1 MKKIYLLAFTGLFAS
16 FSQAQCA
23 GGRYAS
29 DIFTTVDLT
38 SDVVYGSN
46 VSNTGATI
54 SLDMDIYEPNGDTE
68 TARPLIIWAHG
79 GSFIGGSKTDGD
91 VVTLAD
97 KFVKKGYV
105 FASINYRLGMDFP
118 FNQANGTKAVVR
130 AVQDMKASI
139 RYFYKDRATTD
150 TYKIDTTKIYI
161 GGTSAGA
168 LTVLHLAYLDQE
180 CEILEF
186 LSTSDLTALG
196 GVEGTSGNS
205 GYSTDVQGVISLA
218 GALASYGWMEP
229 GDVPLCSTHG
239 TDDATVLYN
248 RGFVSV
254 LGFDIMELDGSRVIK
269 EHADAIGV
277 QNNFYTH
284 NGAGHVPHSSSA
296 AYMDTTVNFIRDFLI
311 DQMGCTDAPLQAA
324 NTPFGTAD
332 LYPLTYCGL
341 SITEND
347 ATLINSI
354 YPNPSSNNMTISFNE
369 SGEKTIV
376 LMDIAGRVI
385 RNENTSSA
393 SYILERN
400 GLKAGTYIVKVNIN
414 GSTST
419 TKVVFE

>member
-1 MKKIYLLAFTGLFAS
+1 MKKVYLLAFTGLFAS
-16 FSQAQCA
+16 LSYGQCDE
-23 GGRYAS
+23 GRYAS
-29 DIFTTVDLT
+29 DVFTSVDKD
-38 SDVVYGSN
+38 SNVVYGSN
-46 VSNTGATI
+46 QNWFGTTQ
-54 SLDMDIYEPNGDTE
+54 SLIMDVYEPNADTE

-79 GSFIGGSKTDGD
+79 GSFQVGSKTDAD

-105 FASINYRLGMDFP
+105 FASIDYRVTFFP
-118 FNQANGTKAVVR
+118 LTQAEGIKAVMR
-130 AVQDMKASI
+130 AVHDMKASI
-139 RYFYKDRATTD
+139 RFFYKDRATTD

-168 LTVLHLAYLDQE
+168 ITALHLAYLDQE
-180 CEILEF
+180 CEILEYMNPND
-186 LSTSDLTALG
+186 LSDFG
-196 GVEGTSGNS
+196 GIQGNS
-205 GYSTDVQGVISLA
+205 GNPGFSTEIQGVMSLA
-218 GALASYGWMEP
+218 GALASYGWMEA
-229 GDVPLCSTHG
+229 GDPPLCSTHG
-239 TDDATVLYN
+239 TEDATVRYN
-248 RGFVSV
+248 RGFVMAGATS
-254 LGFDIMELDGSRVIK
+254 IMELDGSRVIK

-284 NGAGHVPHSSSA
+284 NGAGHVPHASSA

-341 SITEND
+341 SIAENN
-347 ATLINSI
+347 AELINSI

-369 SGEKTIV
+369 TGEKTIV

-393 SYILERN
+393 SFILERN
-400 GLKAGTYIVKVNIN
+400 GLKAGTYIVKVNSN
-414 GSTST
+414 GSTSAS
-419 TKVVFE
+419 KVVFE